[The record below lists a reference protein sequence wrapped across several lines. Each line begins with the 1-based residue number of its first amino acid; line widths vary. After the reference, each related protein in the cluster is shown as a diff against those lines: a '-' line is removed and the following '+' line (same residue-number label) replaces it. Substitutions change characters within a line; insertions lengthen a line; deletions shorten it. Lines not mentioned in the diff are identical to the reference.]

1 MENVKEKWYEV
12 VYNTR
17 SDKLVL
23 KKPKLRGKIIRKI
36 RKHKF
41 FTTIVITA
49 ILFSVLNVTMI
60 YSFFKI
66 LQNI

>member
-12 VYNTR
+12 MYNTR
-17 SDKLVL
+17 LDKLVL
-23 KKPKLRGKIIRKI
+23 RKPSLRGKLIRKM

-41 FTTIVITA
+41 ITTVIFTA

-60 YSFFKI
+60 VSFLKI

>member
-1 MENVKEKWYEV
+1 MENVKEKLYEV
-12 VYNTR
+12 MYNTR
-17 SDKLVL
+17 LDKLVL
-23 KKPKLRGKIIRKI
+23 RKPSLRGKLIRKM

-41 FTTIVITA
+41 ITTVIFTA

-60 YSFFKI
+60 VSFLKI

>member
-1 MENVKEKWYEV
+1 MEGTKEKWYEV

-17 SDKLVL
+17 LDKLVL
-23 KKPKLRGKIIRKI
+23 RRPKLRGKLIRKI
-36 RKHKF
+36 RKHKV
-41 FTTIVITA
+41 FTTIVFTA

-60 YSFFKI
+60 VSFIKI

>member
-1 MENVKEKWYEV
+1 MEGTKEKWYEV

-17 SDKLVL
+17 LDKLVL
-23 KKPKLRGKIIRKI
+23 KRPKLRGKLIRKI
-36 RKHKF
+36 RKHKV
-41 FTTIVITA
+41 FTTIVFTA

-60 YSFFKI
+60 VSFIKI

>member
-12 VYNTR
+12 MYNTR
-17 SDKLVL
+17 LDKLVL
-23 KKPKLRGKIIRKI
+23 RKPSLRGKVIRKM

-41 FTTIVITA
+41 ITTVIFTA

-60 YSFFKI
+60 VSFLKI